1 MIIKNIQHD
10 TKSTI
15 KHINDIIN
23 SKFIAVNEYTIEN
36 YKDTYFRVYIDGDIH
51 NYITLYFNPNYVSLC
66 NCGFNK
72 TIFSSDD
79 SITSEFGKIA
89 GNDIM
94 KIKSALVYIFS
105 QLADK
110 KNRHRNE
117 ERLYNFLIKFGVVNP
132 PKPKMQYFVELEK
145 DGEIEPIDEVSAYY
159 FGETG
164 EFNKVVVND
173 RVTIFFRK

>member
-1 MIIKNIQHD
+1 
-10 TKSTI
+10 
-15 KHINDIIN
+15 
-23 SKFIAVNEYTIEN
+23 
-36 YKDTYFRVYIDGDIH
+36 
-51 NYITLYFNPNYVSLC
+51 
-66 NCGFNK
+66 
-72 TIFSSDD
+72 
-79 SITSEFGKIA
+79 
-89 GNDIM
+89 M

-117 ERLYNFLIKFGVVNP
+117 ERLYNFLVKFINVNP

-145 DGEIEPIDEVSAYY
+145 DGEIESIDEVSAYY

-164 EFNKVVVND
+164 EFNKIVVDD